1 MVPKTLAE
9 AFVRTLERHSTR
21 VAIHPIAGPPIT
33 YERLG
38 ARVQRAVAALRSLG
52 LTTGDR
58 VAVLLPNSPEWPVWT
73 YAAALLGLCIVPLN
87 VRFRAPEL
95 LHALRASG
103 AKIVL
108 TQHRFLTNGF
118 VERLS
123 EAAGGRLGEG
133 NSASIDAL
141 PCLRRIVLLDGPAVA
156 GTLLRD
162 DLDTKAVAEVDLHA
176 LAAERAPKDPMW
188 LFWTSGTTS
197 APKGALLSQSAIAN
211 VWRWTELAGY
221 RADDRVLMSR
231 PLFYIAGHFWAMLG
245 PMLHGAASV
254 VGELFTPEEISE
266 LCRRHRVT
274 VLSGNPLLLKRV
286 ADDPNFDPAAF
297 SSVRLG
303 YFGGSSL
310 PLEEMRR
317 VRERIG
323 YDSLIQT
330 YGMTELGGFLLS
342 TGRDDSI
349 ETACRS
355 CGHPFGDIALKLVD
369 AETGSPV
376 ADGEVGMLL
385 TNGQPLLDY
394 VGLSAAERAT
404 FFDEAGWFR
413 TGDAMRRAPDGSY
426 EFIAR
431 AKDLIKVG
439 GENVAAAEIEAVLMS
454 HPRVALAAVV
464 PATDPQRGEIPVA
477 FVELRGGSQA
487 PVEELLA
494 WCRRTMAPFKVP
506 HRIRVIESCDW
517 PLTDTGKIAKHRLVG
532 A

>member
-1 MVPKTLAE
+1 MVPETLAE
-9 AFVRTLERHSTR
+9 AFVRTLERHPAR
-21 VAIHPIAGPPIT
+21 VAIHPLAGAPVT
-33 YERLG
+33 YEALG
-38 ARVQRAVAALRSLG
+38 ARVRRAVAAFQSLG

-58 VAVLLPNSPEWPVWT
+58 VAIWLPNSPEWPVWT
-73 YAAALLGLCIVPLN
+73 YAAALLGLCLVPLN

-95 LHALRASG
+95 LHALRASD
-103 AKIVL
+103 AKAVL

-123 EAAGGRLGEG
+123 EAAGGPLGEG
-133 NSASIDAL
+133 NSASIEGL
-141 PCLRRIVLLDGPAVA
+141 PCLRWIILLDGPAVP
-156 GTLLRD
+156 GTLSSD
-162 DLDTKAVAEVDLHA
+162 DLDTSAAARVDLSA
-176 LAAERAPKDPMW
+176 LAAERRVKDPMW

-197 APKGALLSQSAIAN
+197 APKGALLYQGAVAN

-231 PLFYIAGHFWAMLG
+231 PLFYIAGHFWTMLG

-254 VGELFTPEEISE
+254 VGQLFTPEEIAE

-286 ADDPNFDPAAF
+286 IDDPNFDPAAF
-297 SSVRLG
+297 ASVRLG

-323 YDSLIQT
+323 YESLIQT

-355 CGHPFGDIALKLVD
+355 CGRPFGDIALKLVD
-369 AETGSPV
+369 AETALPV

-394 VGLSAAERAT
+394 VGLPPAERAK

-454 HPRVALAAVV
+454 HPRITLAAVV
-464 PATDPQRGEIPVA
+464 PVADPQRGEVPVA
-477 FVELRGGSQA
+477 FIEVRDGQPLSI
-487 PVEELLA
+487 EELMA

-506 HRIRVIESCDW
+506 HRICVIEPGDW
-517 PLTDTGKIAKHRLVG
+517 PLTDTGKIAKHRL
-532 A
+532 ASA